1 MEEKINAL
9 RAIKAFRLSQKETVE
24 AIITF
29 MVFDNDLA
37 TFVIE
42 QTKFMLFTS
51 QGNGN
56 PSEEEL
62 TSACLASVISISM
75 GMEGAIIAY
84 DIYLKEGLDAYLKY
98 ISEILYGN
106 KVG

>member
-9 RAIKAFRLSQKETVE
+9 RLISRFCPSQKETFE
-24 AIITF
+24 TIIACMT
-29 MVFDNDLA
+29 FDNDLA

-51 QGNGN
+51 EGKGN

-62 TSACLASVISISM
+62 TTACLSSVISISM
-75 GMEGAIIAY
+75 CMEGAIMAY

-98 ISEILYGN
+98 MSEILYGN

>member
-1 MEEKINAL
+1 MEEKINGL
-9 RAIKAFRLSQKETVE
+9 RVISTLRLSGKETIG
-24 AIITF
+24 AIIAF
-29 MVFDNDLA
+29 MTFDNDLA

-51 QGNGN
+51 EGKGN

-62 TSACLASVISISM
+62 ADACMSSIISISM
-75 GMEGAIIAY
+75 CMDGAIMAY

-98 ISEILYGN
+98 MSEILYGN

>member
-1 MEEKINAL
+1 MEEKTNGL
-9 RAIKAFRLSQKETVE
+9 RVIRTLHLSGKETIG
-24 AIITF
+24 AIIACMT
-29 MVFDNDLA
+29 FDNDLA

-51 QGNGN
+51 EGKGN

-62 TSACLASVISISM
+62 ADACMSSIISISM
-75 GMEGAIIAY
+75 CMDGAIMAY

-98 ISEILYGN
+98 MSEILYGN